1 MEFKK
6 AARNSVVV
14 YFSIIICTLC
24 RSFAPFFMRY
34 YINLV
39 LSFIV
44 IWRIFAL
51 SFIKNGLFLG
61 LYFIFFRIFADKS
74 YIEGYDEK

>member
-1 MEFKK
+1 MK
-6 AARNSVVV
+6 
-14 YFSIIICTLC
+14 
-24 RSFAPFFMRY
+24 Y

-74 YIEGYDEK
+74 YIEGYDENETDYSVGGVVCVRGC